1 MFAKIKDLKGN
12 KMKAIITVIGK
23 DKSGIIAKVS
33 TKLAENNINIE
44 DISQTVMQSYFTMVM
59 LVDISESKLEYKKL
73 VEELKQIGDE
83 VGVDIYVQHE
93 DIFNSMHKI

>member
-1 MFAKIKDLKGN
+1 MN

-33 TKLAENNINIE
+33 TKLADNDINIE
-44 DISQTVMQSYFTMVM
+44 DISQTIMQGFFTMVM
-59 LVDISESKLEYKKL
+59 LVDFSSSKLDFNTF
-73 VEELKQIGDE
+73 VDE
-83 VGVDIYVQHE
+83 IKTLGKDIGVDIYVQHE